1 MKTLLI
7 AFLLLATPAL
17 ADETAKSAAP
27 SKPVKT
33 GPPHSEPKKLK
44 SAGEFGDEVV
54 KLGKGI
60 GKGAAKA
67 GGSAVDQVRKDVK
80 KGRPKPGKKPPE
92 PVERDRSG
100 NP

>member
-7 AFLLLATPAL
+7 AFLLLATSAL
-17 ADETAKSAAP
+17 ADDAATSAAP
-27 SKPVKT
+27 SKPVRT
-33 GPPHSEPKKLK
+33 GAPHTEPKKLK
-44 SAGEFGDEVV
+44 SAGEFGDEIV

-67 GGSAVDQVRKDVK
+67 GRSAADQVRRNTK
-80 KGRPKPGKKPPE
+80 KGRPKPGSKPPE
-92 PVERDRSG
+92 AVQRDRSG